1 MQGIFRYSVSE
12 SLEWGIGFLGC
23 VEQKPER
30 KAKALCWIMFYYFV
44 VNAVLGLQPAMGY
57 AKEQFG
63 VRVEVGTWI
72 SAEHPYQHFEEPPLF
87 CFADHFH
94 FYVAEILPS
103 PNLCLHWYVSLLGLA
118 TGGSQMGS
126 VCFVLFVCFL
136 FCFSLP
142 IWTFWGLYSTA
153 LICHC
158 FVPWKMV
165 ASQPTVVCFH

>member
-1 MQGIFRYSVSE
+1 
-12 SLEWGIGFLGC
+12 
-23 VEQKPER
+23 
-30 KAKALCWIMFYYFV
+30 MFYYFV

-118 TGGSQMGS
+118 TGGSR
-126 VCFVLFVCFL
+126 VLKWARFVLFCLFVCL
-136 FCFSLP
+136 FVLVCQFGHSGDCTVQPLYVTVLCHEKWWPLSL
-142 IWTFWGLYSTA
+142 
-153 LICHC
+153 
-158 FVPWKMV
+158 
-165 ASQPTVVCFH
+165 Q